1 MLCME
6 YSREV
11 RYPVC
16 NTSSLHVTNAVRN
29 TDTRRSQPQEYYA
42 AVANLVSEQG
52 LTHGGGGFGNEAN
65 GLASGM
71 ASNQSNG
78 YHQFGEMTGAPG
90 APNGGVQMN
99 GAAPPLPHG
108 PPGSVQTRN
117 GVGGFKQQTQVS
129 QPPPPS
135 SAPGPA
141 EHTGVLKLR
150 GLPFAATKDDIVGFF
165 GGSITDLPPLA
176 HDSIHIV
183 TSMDGRP
190 SGVAF
195 VEFNSPEDAR
205 AAHQQMDRQSMGTR
219 YVELFASSREEAT
232 RAATGGR

>member
-1 MLCME
+1 ME

-78 YHQFGEMTGAPG
+78 YHQFGEMT
-90 APNGGVQMN
+90 VRD
-99 GAAPPLPHG
+99 PL
-108 PPGSVQTRN
+108 
-117 GVGGFKQQTQVS
+117 
-129 QPPPPS
+129 
-135 SAPGPA
+135 
-141 EHTGVLKLR
+141 
-150 GLPFAATKDDIVGFF
+150 
-165 GGSITDLPPLA
+165 
-176 HDSIHIV
+176 
-183 TSMDGRP
+183 
-190 SGVAF
+190 
-195 VEFNSPEDAR
+195 
-205 AAHQQMDRQSMGTR
+205 
-219 YVELFASSREEAT
+219 
-232 RAATGGR
+232 